1 MDYGFKSDVGKV
13 RSINQDSLLTQEGD
27 ILLMAVADGM
37 GGHKAGEIASAMA
50 IETLRDYQGQKD
62 DLRQMLNDLILQADQ
77 RIFAAQDADPNCQGM
92 GTTLTIAVVK
102 DNLLYTGHVGDSR
115 AYLCRDNSLLQITTD
130 HSLVNELLKQ
140 EQITQ
145 EEALNHPQKHLLLQ
159 ALGSG
164 NKLNVE
170 INCFSLERSD
180 IILLCTDGL
189 NNMLS
194 DEEIVQIITEE
205 SKTLQEKA
213 DQLVLEA
220 NQKGGLDNITVILFR
235 PSVQ

>member
-1 MDYGFKSDVGKV
+1 MDYGVKSDVGRV
-13 RSINQDSLLTQEGD
+13 RSINQDSSLVVQGEIQ
-27 ILLMAVADGM
+27 ILAVADGM

-50 IETLRDYQGQKD
+50 IETIRNYQGQVD
-62 DLRQMLNDLILQADQ
+62 DLRQMLTEIIEEADQ
-77 RIFAAQDADPNCQGM
+77 RIYAAQSMDANCQGM
-92 GTTLTIAVVK
+92 GTTLTLAVVK
-102 DNLLYTGHVGDSR
+102 DNLLYIGHVGDSR
-115 AYLCRDNSLLQITTD
+115 AYLCRNQDLLQITTD

-140 EQITQ
+140 EQITE
-145 EEALNHPQKHLLLQ
+145 EEALNHPQRHLLLQ

-164 NKLNVE
+164 NKLNIE

-194 DEEIVQIITEE
+194 DEEIARLINSSEGD
-205 SKTLQEKA
+205 LQEKSER
-213 DQLVLEA
+213 LVNTA

-235 PSVQ
+235 PAL

>member
-1 MDYGFKSDVGKV
+1 MEYGVKSDVGKV
-13 RSINQDSLLTQEGD
+13 RSINQDSSLTINGEMQ
-27 ILLMAVADGM
+27 IFAVADGM

-50 IETLRDYQGQKD
+50 IETIQKYQGQKD
-62 DLRQMLNDLILQADQ
+62 DIRQMLNEIIQNADQ
-77 RIFAAQDADPNCQGM
+77 QIYAAQENNADCQGM
-92 GTTLTIAVVK
+92 GTTLTMAVVK
-102 DNLLYTGHVGDSR
+102 GNLLYIGHVGDSR
-115 AYLCRDNSLLQITTD
+115 AYLYRNDHLLQITTD

-140 EQITQ
+140 EQITE
-145 EEALNHPQKHLLLQ
+145 EEAINHPQKHLLLQ

-164 NKLNVE
+164 NKLNIE

-189 NNMLS
+189 NNMLTD
-194 DEEIVQIITEE
+194 DEMVQI
-205 SKTLQEKA
+205 LAQEKTSLQA
-213 DQLVLEA
+213 KTEQLVTAA